1 MGGDM
6 QKLSIRVLSSQ
17 QGSIQGIDGQTLDW
31 DALAKGHDLVIE
43 SLDSW
48 ISTSGGSHCDLVLVF
63 DVLTDKSKKIQI
75 FTDISRHFPT
85 AVRALVCDDV
95 DVLHLN
101 DAGLVHF
108 SLPSNDLARALL
120 ALLPRIRLLQQL
132 GLDFKLRT
140 QLCQLRHLP
149 VLPEPYLR
157 LMRLLRAKDVDIN
170 SIVKAVKRDQVL
182 LGKVLHAA
190 NASTLV
196 LGHTVTDAHE
206 AVVRLGLDR
215 MYYLVIVV
223 GVFVNLP
230 KTSQFQRSRA
240 LSVAMDVAYW
250 AAKLGTDLDVS
261 RGSVDKCYLAGLLHN
276 IGDLVIALVEQDDM
290 DLSSAF
296 DFSYGDAAAPGAF
309 WLALWGFDS
318 QVVNAV
324 AQQGSLLSVDLENN
338 QIPSLLM
345 LAKIFEEARR
355 SGDLAERLS
364 QLKFADPSVIDQLLL
379 ME

>member
-1 MGGDM
+1 M
-6 QKLSIRVLSSQ
+6 QKLSIQVLSNHKGSLIDNSGYSLNWEVLG
-17 QGSIQGIDGQTLDW
+17 QGHNLNFDEIACWRDSTLVQSDF
-31 DALAKGHDLVIE
+31 
-43 SLDSW
+43 
-48 ISTSGGSHCDLVLVF
+48 DLVLVF
-63 DVLTDKSKKIQI
+63 DSTDQEAEQTQL
-75 FTDISRHFPT
+75 FTEISNRYPT
-85 AVRALVCDDV
+85 AVRALVCKEV

-108 SLPSNDLARALL
+108 SLPEDDLTIALL
-120 ALLPRIRLLQQL
+120 ALLPRVRLLQQL
-132 GLDFKLRT
+132 NLEKELRI

-157 LMRLLRAKDVDIN
+157 LMRLLRAKDVDIS
-170 SIVKAVKRDQVL
+170 SIVRAVKRDQVL

-190 NASTLV
+190 NATTLA

-230 KTSQFQRSRA
+230 KTSHFQRSLA
-240 LSVAMDVAYW
+240 LSRAMDVAYW
-250 AAKLGTDLDVS
+250 ASKLGVDLDVS
-261 RGSVDKCYLAGLLHN
+261 RGSLDKCYLAGLLHN
-276 IGDLVIALVEQDDM
+276 IGDLVIAQVEQDDM

-318 QVVNAV
+318 QVVSAV
-324 AQQGSLLSVDLENN
+324 AQQGSLKLVDLERH
-338 QIPSLLM
+338 QVPSLLL

-355 SGDLAERLS
+355 SGGLAEKLA
-364 QLKFADPSVIDQLLL
+364 QLQFSDPSLIDQLILI
-379 ME
+379 E